1 VDRLQALQLFAR
13 VIERGTISA
22 AGRSLGLSK
31 TVASKRLQD
40 LESDLNVRL
49 LNRTTRHV
57 SATESGQSL
66 YERVIPMIRDVEAIL
81 EQIAE
86 SSDKPSGVLRILA
99 RRSFG
104 MLHIMPA
111 LPSFRALYPDL
122 SVDLRLT
129 ETVDITPSHGVD
141 IAIRLGRPE
150 EKSLEAELLT
160 TDRRVLCASPDYFE
174 RCPPPEDRDDL
185 DRHDCLTYGQD
196 AEPAV
201 WVFEDASGRRDIEV
215 TGVVR
220 SNSGEVLR
228 QAALDGLGLAVLPEW
243 MVAWDIAGG
252 RLESCLTELRVYP
265 AGYSA
270 EIYAVYMRDVL
281 RPMKV
286 NAFIDHLQKHLAT
299 HISPVS

>member
-57 SATESGQSL
+57 SATEAGQSL

-252 RLESCLTELRVYP
+252 RLKSCLTELRVYP

>member
-1 VDRLQALQLFAR
+1 MDRLQALQLFAR

-31 TVASKRLQD
+31 TAASKRLQD
-40 LESDLNVRL
+40 LETELNVRL

-57 SATESGQSL
+57 SATEAGQSL
-66 YERVIPMIRDVEAIL
+66 YERVIPMIRDMEAVL
-81 EQIAE
+81 EQISEA
-86 SSDKPSGVLRILA
+86 SDKPSGILRILA

-104 MLHIMPA
+104 MLHIVPA

-129 ETVDITPSHGVD
+129 ETVDIAPSHGVD
-141 IAIRLGRPE
+141 IAIRLGRPD
-150 EKSLEAELLT
+150 EKSLEAERLT
-160 TDRRVLCASPDYFE
+160 TDRRILCASPDYFE
-174 RCPPPEDRDDL
+174 RCPPPKDQFDL
-185 DRHDCLTYGQD
+185 GRHDCLTYGQD

-201 WVFEDASGRRDIEV
+201 WVFEEEGRRRDVRV
-215 TGVVR
+215 TGAIR

-228 QAALDGLGLAVLPEW
+228 QAAVDGLGLAVLPEW
-243 MVAWDIAGG
+243 MVARDIAQG
-252 RLESCLTELRVYP
+252 RLKSCLAGPRVYP

-270 EIYAVYMRDVL
+270 EIFAVYMRDTL

-286 NAFIDHLQKHLAT
+286 SAFIEHLQKHLALDLN
-299 HISPVS
+299 

>member
-1 VDRLQALQLFAR
+1 MDRLQALQLFAR

-31 TVASKRLQD
+31 TAASKRLQD
-40 LESDLNVRL
+40 LEAELNVRL

-57 SATESGQSL
+57 SATEAGQSL
-66 YERVIPMIRDVEAIL
+66 YNRVIPMIRDMETVL
-81 EQIAE
+81 EQISE
-86 SSDKPSGVLRILA
+86 SSDKPSGTLRILA

-111 LPSFRALYPDL
+111 LPSFRALYPEV

-129 ETVDITPSHGVD
+129 ETVDIAPSHGVD
-141 IAIRLGRPE
+141 IAIRLGRPD
-150 EKSLEAELLT
+150 EKSLEAERLT
-160 TDRRVLCASPDYFE
+160 SDRRLLCASPDYFA
-174 RCPPPEDRDDL
+174 RCPPPRNMGDL

-196 AEPAV
+196 TEPAV
-201 WVFEDASGRRDIEV
+201 WVFEEDNKRRDARV
-215 TGVVR
+215 TGAIR

-243 MVAWDIAGG
+243 MVAWDVAGG
-252 RLESCLTELRVYP
+252 RLQTCLTECRVYP

-270 EIYAVYMRDVL
+270 EIFAVYLRDIL

-286 NAFIDHLQKHLAT
+286 NAFIGHLQKHLAM
-299 HISPVS
+299 HVG

>member
-57 SATESGQSL
+57 SATEAGQSL

>member
-1 VDRLQALQLFAR
+1 MDRLLALQLFAR
-13 VIERGTISA
+13 IIERGTISA

-31 TVASKRLQD
+31 TAASKRLQD
-40 LESDLNVRL
+40 LETQLNTRL

-57 SATESGQSL
+57 SATEAGLSL
-66 YERVIPMIRDVEAIL
+66 YERIIPMIRDVEVVL
-81 EQIAE
+81 EQISE
-86 SSDKPSGVLRILA
+86 SSDKPSGVLRVLA

-104 MLHIMPA
+104 MLHILPA

-129 ETVDITPSHGVD
+129 ETVDIGPSDGVD
-141 IAIRLGRPE
+141 IAIRLGRPD
-150 EKSLEAELLT
+150 EKSLEAERLT
-160 TDRRVLCASPDYFE
+160 SDKRILCASPEYFD
-174 RCPPPEDRDDL
+174 RCPPPKHKHDL
-185 DRHDCLTYGQD
+185 DRHECLTYGQD

-201 WVFEDASGRRDIEV
+201 WVFEDAEGRRDLRV
-215 TGVVR
+215 TGAIR

-243 MVAWDIAGG
+243 MVASDIAGG
-252 RLESCLTELRVYP
+252 GLMSCLTSIRVYP

-270 EIYAVYMRDVL
+270 EIFAVYMRDVL

-286 NAFIDHLQKHLAT
+286 NAFIDHLQTHLAL
-299 HISPVS
+299 HAGQ

>member
-1 VDRLQALQLFAR
+1 MDRFQALQLFAR

-31 TVASKRLQD
+31 TAASKRLQD
-40 LESDLNVRL
+40 LEADLNIRL

-57 SATESGQSL
+57 SATEAGQSL
-66 YERVIPMIRDVEAIL
+66 YERVVPMIRDMESVL
-81 EQIAE
+81 EQISE
-86 SSDKPSGVLRILA
+86 SADRPSGVLRILA

-111 LPSFRALYPDL
+111 LPSFRALYPEV
-122 SVDLRLT
+122 SIDLRLT
-129 ETVDITPSHGVD
+129 ETVEIAPSHGVD
-141 IAIRLGRPE
+141 IAIRLGCPE
-150 EKSLEAELLT
+150 EKSLEAEQLT
-160 TDRRVLCASPDYFE
+160 TDRRVLCASPDYFD
-174 RCPPPEDRDDL
+174 RCPPPKDRHDL

-196 AEPAV
+196 AEPAI
-201 WVFEDASGRRDIEV
+201 WVFIEDAARFDMRV
-215 TGVVR
+215 TGAIR

-228 QAALDGLGLAVLPEW
+228 RAALDGLGLAVLPEW
-243 MVAWDIAGG
+243 MVAGDVAAG
-252 RLESCLTELRVYP
+252 RLQTCLTDHRVFP

-286 NAFIDHLQKHLAT
+286 NAFIQHLQKQLVMHAG
-299 HISPVS
+299 I